1 MKIDTERYAICSSR
15 YLVGPTKNLH
25 KYQSPIAGAEQG
37 RREVEPGSI
46 VLFFLLLSAFIATL
60 ALRAHF
66 LAPVDSRATVVASAA
81 PKTALAAKPSPL
93 RPNF

>member
-1 MKIDTERYAICSSR
+1 MKIDAERYAICSPIH
-15 YLVGPTKNLH
+15 LVRPTKNLH
-25 KYQSPIAGAEQG
+25 KYQSPIAAAAQQS
-37 RREVEPGSI
+37 REVEPGSI

-66 LAPVDSRATVVASAA
+66 LAPVDSRAAVVASAA

-93 RPNF
+93 QPNF